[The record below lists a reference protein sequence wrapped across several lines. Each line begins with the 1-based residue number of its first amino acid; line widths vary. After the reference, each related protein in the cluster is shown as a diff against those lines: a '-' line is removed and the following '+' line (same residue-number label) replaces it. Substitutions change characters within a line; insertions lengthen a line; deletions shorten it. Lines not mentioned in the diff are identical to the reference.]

1 MHRGDATR
9 NSTGNAGVTTKKATT
24 KLSRTASDTRRA
36 QEAEVP
42 LRAQTR
48 MVQQARAF
56 VAARANNNAKKDQRQ
71 QQRRQTNAVNN
82 AIKPSS
88 DIMQKSGINE
98 KEVDIVYNGRQL
110 NRSSKSF
117 GERAERMRVRERW
130 SREISQ

>member
-1 MHRGDATR
+1 
-9 NSTGNAGVTTKKATT
+9 
-24 KLSRTASDTRRA
+24 
-36 QEAEVP
+36 
-42 LRAQTR
+42 